1 MSITRKATF
10 GAETG
15 SVARLDL
22 FSTGANPPTI
32 APIAK
37 TGQRSYQH
45 EGSAFG
51 RTFTAGAI
59 RSCCAIRHGSV
70 QTLGRLPIVTVSVGY
85 TPLTVLWVPAAG
97 ELRLMAGFEEDSIAY
112 RYPIAAASDEFF
124 AQAPT
129 AWKIAGIAAKIAASG
144 GYVSFYLE
152 GRKLLTWAGD
162 TRIFAPETTTPL
174 STINGVYWFGD
185 EGNVIFTGTYTPTG
199 VWGDG
204 TLVDDLTI
212 DALTDADAVDARP
225 PYYALLWTTAAQD
238 GATVEWTKVGA
249 DTNAAA
255 VGESSPD
262 GDASYV
268 ATATDGKVD
277 QYIPAPLDLA
287 GYRPEFVTVIATGKR
302 ASLEAADNQVSLGV
316 WVDGTPDLAA
326 PQYLPAD
333 WGEIEATFAAQ
344 PDDSPWDAEGIAAL
358 RIGLQS
364 VIA

>member
-10 GAETG
+10 GAETN
-15 SVARLDL
+15 SAARLDL
-22 FSTGANPPTI
+22 FGGGVNPPTI
-32 APIAK
+32 AEIAK
-37 TGQRSYQH
+37 SGQRSYQH

-51 RTFTAGAI
+51 RTFTAGAV

-85 TPLTVLWVPAAG
+85 TPLSVLWVPEAG
-97 ELRLMAGFEEDSIAY
+97 ELRLMAGFEENTKAY

-129 AWKIAGIAAKIAASG
+129 AWKIAGIAAKIDGSA

-152 GRKLLTWAGD
+152 GRKLLTWSGD

-185 EGNVIFTGTYTPTG
+185 EGNVIFTGTYSPTG
-199 VWGDG
+199 VWGAG

-212 DALTDADAVDARP
+212 DALTDADAVDAMP

-238 GATVEWTKVGA
+238 GAVTQWTKVGA
-249 DTNAAA
+249 DTNAEA
-255 VGESSPD
+255 VGDSPHD
-262 GDASYV
+262 GDTSYV

-277 QYIPAPLDLA
+277 QYIPAALDLA
-287 GYRPEFVTVIATGKR
+287 GYRPEFVTVIAVGKR
-302 ASLEAADNQVSLGV
+302 ASLEAAENQVSLGV
-316 WVDGTPDLAA
+316 WVDSTPGLAA

-344 PDDSPWDAEGIAAL
+344 PDASPWDAEGITAL

-364 VIA
+364 VIE